1 MSPESFTP
9 FKVRRPLGRA
19 ILVVAV
25 GAVTFGCGGYM
36 AKTDG
41 LRKALGSNST
51 VTALEEANE
60 ALGVDSAE
68 RLPQESDADTPLLL
82 LERATIL
89 QALGRYKLSARD
101 FQVADKQLDVLDLTG
116 DTAGKLGKY
125 LFSDSATV
133 YKAPPYEKLLLNTMN
148 MLNYLAQNNANGAM
162 IEARRFLVNRRYLK
176 RIEDKEAKSML
187 ALGSFLAGVA
197 FEAGGESEQAIRH
210 FGDALDAG
218 GVPGLAEAARALMQA
233 RNVTDSRLDE
243 LVAEA
248 IAPQD
253 SHGRLVI
260 VIQAGMAPYK
270 RPERIPIGAA
280 IVASSNPNRRGH
292 LSPAEQRRANV
303 FAAKGVLKWVNYPKL
318 VRGIDRDGRVW
329 ASVGQQRMNAGI
341 ALDVA
346 LATKLHYEAYK
357 GGMIAAAVVRLIS
370 RAVAGEASQAA
381 GKKLSNSGIA
391 GLLIGLAVEGAMTA
405 ADVPDTRS
413 WVTLP
418 GRYWLA
424 YGDLPAGEHFVRVG
438 VAGQVITR
446 RITVTAGQ
454 TAVMNISDIR

>member
-1 MSPESFTP
+1 MASIRQS
-9 FKVRRPLGRA
+9 
-19 ILVVAV
+19 
-25 GAVTFGCGGYM
+25 GY
-36 AKTDG
+36 
-41 LRKALGSNST
+41 LR
-51 VTALEEANE
+51 
-60 ALGVDSAE
+60 
-68 RLPQESDADTPLLL
+68 ESDADTPLLL

-89 QALGRYKLSARD
+89 PGPGALQALSTAVSL
-101 FQVADKQLDVLDLTG
+101 ADKQLDVLDLTG

-133 YKAPPYEKLLLNTMN
+133 YKAPPYEKLLLNTMS

-260 VIQAGMAPYK
+260 VIQAGMAPQK
-270 RPERIPIGAA
+270 AMERIPIVRF

-329 ASVGQQRMNAGI
+329 ASVGQQRLNAGI

-346 LATKLHYEAYK
+346 LQQNST
-357 GGMIAAAVVRLIS
+357 MRPIRAA
-370 RAVAGEASQAA
+370 
-381 GKKLSNSGIA
+381 
-391 GLLIGLAVEGAMTA
+391 
-405 ADVPDTRS
+405 
-413 WVTLP
+413 
-418 GRYWLA
+418 
-424 YGDLPAGEHFVRVG
+424 
-438 VAGQVITR
+438 
-446 RITVTAGQ
+446 
-454 TAVMNISDIR
+454 